1 MTKALAR
8 LDEMEGNQGSKSEK
22 VKDLETKLANAK
34 EALEKANENRNQGL
48 QAALSDE
55 LADKTKTIELLEND
69 LAEALARSA
78 ETSKLDDDS
87 RIKELERELAM
98 TKIELDESQQR
109 NSVLGEN
116 TESVKSLR
124 LQLEEALAKLEAIQ
138 KDPPNIGQAQSGDRE
153 RITKLEKDLSDAEQS
168 VTVLQVSLDAEEGK
182 RLKLQGQLNDAMAKL
197 EAMEVPVP
205 ESSEKEA
212 MDFVELEEELAA
224 AQNTIAELQARTEA
238 EKQGR
243 IEIERELDAAM
254 DKLASFEGNSATS
267 PDNGEVEE
275 LKKSLA
281 EKDRKQKDLEKELN
295 AAIESVNEMEADLN
309 LPRHWLV
316 RWMI

>member
-1 MTKALAR
+1 MGTIRVLQESLEESEKVYLEVDSLKADLADAMESQMAEIQRADDEKKQLRQKTKDLESEIAMLREEREGTGVGFQKLNAELREQLEASKAQVAVLEKRAAKAEDAGISSLVDIEEELAQAKIRNQELQAALADGIAGKTKTIELLEKDLTKALAR

-116 TESVKSLR
+116 TESV
-124 LQLEEALAKLEAIQ
+124 
-138 KDPPNIGQAQSGDRE
+138 
-153 RITKLEKDLSDAEQS
+153 
-168 VTVLQVSLDAEEGK
+168 
-182 RLKLQGQLNDAMAKL
+182 
-197 EAMEVPVP
+197 
-205 ESSEKEA
+205 
-212 MDFVELEEELAA
+212 
-224 AQNTIAELQARTEA
+224 
-238 EKQGR
+238 
-243 IEIERELDAAM
+243 
-254 DKLASFEGNSATS
+254 
-267 PDNGEVEE
+267 
-275 LKKSLA
+275 
-281 EKDRKQKDLEKELN
+281 
-295 AAIESVNEMEADLN
+295 
-309 LPRHWLV
+309 
-316 RWMI
+316 

>member
-1 MTKALAR
+1 MVDIEEELAQAKNRNQELQAAFAEGLAGKTKTIELLEKDLTKAPR

-109 NSVLGEN
+109 NSVLGR
-116 TESVKSLR
+116 T
-124 LQLEEALAKLEAIQ
+124 
-138 KDPPNIGQAQSGDRE
+138 PNQS
-153 RITKLEKDLSDAEQS
+153 
-168 VTVLQVSLDAEEGK
+168 
-182 RLKLQGQLNDAMAKL
+182 
-197 EAMEVPVP
+197 
-205 ESSEKEA
+205 
-212 MDFVELEEELAA
+212 
-224 AQNTIAELQARTEA
+224 
-238 EKQGR
+238 
-243 IEIERELDAAM
+243 
-254 DKLASFEGNSATS
+254 S
-267 PDNGEVEE
+267 P
-275 LKKSLA
+275 
-281 EKDRKQKDLEKELN
+281 
-295 AAIESVNEMEADLN
+295 
-309 LPRHWLV
+309 
-316 RWMI
+316 